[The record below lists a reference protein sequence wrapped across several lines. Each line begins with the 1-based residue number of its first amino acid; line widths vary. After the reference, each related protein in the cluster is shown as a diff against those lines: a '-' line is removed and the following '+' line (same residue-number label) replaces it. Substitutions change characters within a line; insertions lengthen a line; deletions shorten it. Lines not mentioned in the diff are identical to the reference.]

1 MNWCVT
7 GGWEEPFAMSPSSS
21 HIYRVI
27 HSQDRRPLSVPNQA
41 WIWWMG
47 SVDRW
52 YINFEIRM
60 ILMIVDMSATPLR
73 SEVMA
78 RSFRVIGTGCY
89 NKVLRCVTRSP
100 AVTNYLNIP
109 PEGSTLQV
117 CTSSILQHWYS
128 NYYYTFHKFH
138 IRKSKVTTIIEAT
151 HAYFHWREVNTS
163 SFWITTSILFRSRVR
178 EEILYISSGSRGSHR
193 SLYSSTC
200 KPFTCVSQIPNPPL
214 SGCFG
219 TSSSQTRQRM

>member
-1 MNWCVT
+1 
-7 GGWEEPFAMSPSSS
+7 
-21 HIYRVI
+21 
-27 HSQDRRPLSVPNQA
+27 
-41 WIWWMG
+41 
-47 SVDRW
+47 
-52 YINFEIRM
+52 
-60 ILMIVDMSATPLR
+60 MIVDMSTLLR

-151 HAYFHWREVNTS
+151 HAYFHW
-163 SFWITTSILFRSRVR
+163 ITTSILFRSGVR
-178 EEILYISSGSRGSHR
+178 EILYISGGSGGSHR

-200 KPFTCVSQIPNPPL
+200 KPFTCVSQSTALRLFWHFFKFANPPKNVIL
-214 SGCFG
+214 LIGLPRMHYSG
-219 TSSSQTRQRM
+219 TSLS